1 MEIVWS
7 AIVLTLLPWVGSFAG
22 GSITRKYIKT
32 WYDKDIK
39 KPSWRPPNL
48 AFPIV
53 WTYLYLTM
61 GYASYLVWRDG
72 GETLDGPARLPLML
86 FALQLVLN
94 WAWSYIFFYFHN
106 LKLAFYEIIVMH
118 VTIASC
124 VYTFKSVNETASYLM
139 MPYLAWVSFACLL
152 TYTIWRMNP
161 PNNGK
166 PSNKK
171 KK

>member
-7 AIVLTLLPWVGSFAG
+7 AIILTFLPWVGSFAG

-32 WYDKDIK
+32 WYDDIK

-53 WTYLYLTM
+53 WTYLYLSM
-61 GYASYLVWRDG
+61 GYAS
-72 GETLDGPARLPLML
+72 LPLIL
-86 FALQLVLN
+86 FAIQLVLN

-106 LKLAFYEIIVMH
+106 LKLAFYEIIVLH
-118 VTIASC
+118 VTIVSC
-124 VYTFKSVNETASYLM
+124 VYTFKSVNESASYLL

-152 TYTIWRMNP
+152 TYTIWKMNP
-161 PNNGK
+161 SNNDK

-171 KK
+171 RN